1 MTRAVCRVVRVTEPL
16 LSSPLCSCHVRQHQ
30 LPSPLLAPVSLL
42 CRLFWP
48 SVTWW
53 ARPGARSAWR
63 QNRSRVLC
71 ATAARGDSVPAR
83 HCRLP
88 AEWRNVQSWERAEP
102 ASTDTLSHW
111 TQDTVKISCDVS
123 SDDPQLYPS
132 WSQLEMA
139 SVLSGWLVPGYNGY
153 NIHNIFNVANF
164 IEYEH
169 HPKRRKLDK
178 SNNYLTSEPLSADYE
193 ATATTRARKQHVS
206 YRPYSDL
213 TRDLGSQANKQ
224 KQTKKIAHKADL
236 QVTNRTHQEDVAREG
251 TTSDVLFPEILCL
264 IFEKLDLQ
272 SKGRVAQV
280 SICNYLLRDGDTYC
294 LLRTSNGITHFLN
307 SIHS

>member
-1 MTRAVCRVVRVTEPL
+1 
-16 LSSPLCSCHVRQHQ
+16 
-30 LPSPLLAPVSLL
+30 
-42 CRLFWP
+42 
-48 SVTWW
+48 
-53 ARPGARSAWR
+53 
-63 QNRSRVLC
+63 
-71 ATAARGDSVPAR
+71 
-83 HCRLP
+83 
-88 AEWRNVQSWERAEP
+88 
-102 ASTDTLSHW
+102 
-111 TQDTVKISCDVS
+111 
-123 SDDPQLYPS
+123 
-132 WSQLEMA
+132 MA

-280 SICNYLLRDGDTYC
+280 RSICNYLLRDGDTYC
-294 LLRTSNGITHFLN
+294 LLRTSNRITHFLN